1 MKPMKLYLMLFFSSI
16 LLINVSNIKL
26 ESKLESK
33 TNNKSYLENQNKQNF
48 DNSVLEPVE
57 ISKNK
62 NYYEQ

>member
-16 LLINVSNIKL
+16 LLLNVSNIKL

-33 TNNKSYLENQNKQNF
+33 TNNMSYLENQNKQNF
-48 DNSVLEPVE
+48 DYSATEPVE

-62 NYYEQ
+62 NYNEQ

>member
-1 MKPMKLYLMLFFSSI
+1 MKPMKIYLMLFFSSI

>member
-1 MKPMKLYLMLFFSSI
+1 MLFFSSI
-16 LLINVSNIKL
+16 LLLNVSNIKL

-33 TNNKSYLENQNKQNF
+33 TNNMSYLENQNKQNF